1 MNLRDPNSE
10 KKREYR
16 EKQGWSDYKQW
27 SAQQDTNGRTWVE
40 DDNFTHDVRMYIDG
54 DFSSDAEKLEYA
66 ESVAAVLNAAIQ
78 VWWTRSDKQAIIV
91 FTPVFTK
98 KSRKYYPIGCRMA
111 YKEKQCPKCGTKHT
125 KRGEYCSRSCGN
137 GRVWSD
143 AMRQVFSQKQTE
155 FITGDSDVAEEARWR
170 INNHDQEELPEP
182 VQRGPLADDQFVS
195 DGDLWTEV

>member
-1 MNLRDPNSE
+1 
-10 KKREYR
+10 
-16 EKQGWSDYKQW
+16 
-27 SAQQDTNGRTWVE
+27 
-40 DDNFTHDVRMYIDG
+40 
-54 DFSSDAEKLEYA
+54 
-66 ESVAAVLNAAIQ
+66 
-78 VWWTRSDKQAIIV
+78 
-91 FTPVFTK
+91 
-98 KSRKYYPIGCRMA
+98 MA

-137 GRVWSD
+137 GRVWSA

-170 INNHDQEELPEP
+170 INNYEQEELPEP